1 MEDQHFFVVH
11 VKINSAVNQLVLIK
25 AWQFTKKN
33 LIDMKNLKGVIMA
46 NHASA
51 KKRSRQNKVR
61 NTVNS
66 QYLSKFRTALNKFK
80 SSVEEKNDHEIQ
92 KSFSAVNSIMA
103 KALKRGIFKK
113 EYISRKLSS
122 LSKQISKK

>member
-1 MEDQHFFVVH
+1 
-11 VKINSAVNQLVLIK
+11 
-25 AWQFTKKN
+25 
-33 LIDMKNLKGVIMA
+33 MA

-61 NTVNS
+61 NTINS

-80 SSVEEKNDHEIQ
+80 SSVEEKNDQEIQ

>member
-1 MEDQHFFVVH
+1 
-11 VKINSAVNQLVLIK
+11 
-25 AWQFTKKN
+25 
-33 LIDMKNLKGVIMA
+33 MA
-46 NHASA
+46 NHLSA

-66 QYLSKFRTALNKFK
+66 QYLSRFRTALNKFNL
-80 SSVEEKNDHEIQ
+80 SVNAQKDEEIQ

-103 KALKRGIFKK
+103 KASKKGIFKK

>member
-1 MEDQHFFVVH
+1 
-11 VKINSAVNQLVLIK
+11 
-25 AWQFTKKN
+25 
-33 LIDMKNLKGVIMA
+33 MA
-46 NHASA
+46 NHPSA

-80 SSVEEKNDHEIQ
+80 SSVEAKKDQEIQ
-92 KSFSAVNSIMA
+92 KSFSDVNSIMA
-103 KALKRGIFKK
+103 KALKKGIFKK

>member
-1 MEDQHFFVVH
+1 
-11 VKINSAVNQLVLIK
+11 
-25 AWQFTKKN
+25 
-33 LIDMKNLKGVIMA
+33 MA

-51 KKRSRQNKVR
+51 KKRSRQNKTR

-66 QYLSKFRTALNKFK
+66 QYLSKFRKALNKFK
-80 SSVEEKNDHEIQ
+80 SSVEAKNEAQIQ
-92 KSFSAVNSIMA
+92 KSFSNVNSVMSRA
-103 KALKRGIFKK
+103 SKRGIFKK

>member
-1 MEDQHFFVVH
+1 
-11 VKINSAVNQLVLIK
+11 
-25 AWQFTKKN
+25 
-33 LIDMKNLKGVIMA
+33 MA

-51 KKRSRQNKVR
+51 KKRSRQNKVK

-66 QYLSKFRTALNKFK
+66 QYLSKFRTALSKFQ
-80 SSVEEKNDHEIQ
+80 SSVAKNDQEIE
-92 KSFSAVNSIMA
+92 KSLSTVNSIMA
-103 KALKRGIFKK
+103 KAVKKGIFKK

>member
-1 MEDQHFFVVH
+1 
-11 VKINSAVNQLVLIK
+11 
-25 AWQFTKKN
+25 
-33 LIDMKNLKGVIMA
+33 MA

-51 KKRSRQNKVR
+51 KKRSRQNIVR
-61 NTVNS
+61 NAVNS

-80 SSVEEKNDHEIQ
+80 SSVVDKNEQEIQ

>member
-1 MEDQHFFVVH
+1 
-11 VKINSAVNQLVLIK
+11 
-25 AWQFTKKN
+25 
-33 LIDMKNLKGVIMA
+33 MA

-51 KKRSRQNKVR
+51 KKRSRQNKIK

-80 SSVEEKNDHEIQ
+80 SSVEGKNEQDIQ
-92 KSFSAVNSIMA
+92 KYFSNLNSIMA
-103 KALKRGIFKK
+103 KASKKGIFKK

>member
-1 MEDQHFFVVH
+1 
-11 VKINSAVNQLVLIK
+11 
-25 AWQFTKKN
+25 
-33 LIDMKNLKGVIMA
+33 MA
-46 NHASA
+46 NHVSA
-51 KKRSRQNKVR
+51 KKRSRQNLVR
-61 NTVNS
+61 NSVNS

-80 SSVEEKNDHEIQ
+80 SSLESKNDQEIQ

-103 KALKRGIFKK
+103 KASKKGIFKK